1 MKKYFALVF
10 VLVSYAD
17 VNNSEVKHILNR
29 VEVFESETKFLQGR
43 IEWLNDSASK
53 WMAFLNERIELATKI
68 EAQIEK
74 LKKNKRKKQKLNA
87 AQFRLHRY
95 LKALACRIGDWKKEF
110 KKERENLKFD
120 ISKFNVTKKQDCLS
134 SDIKYLQQ
142 SLGCDA
148 QVGTVEK
155 GRAGLKNLKPKISDM
170 QKKIS
175 SNEKKIDGDFNQFD
189 LAKDKVALIAK
200 RNRNN
205 FCCFLS

>member
-1 MKKYFALVF
+1 MGFICSKK
-10 VLVSYAD
+10 
-17 VNNSEVKHILNR
+17 
-29 VEVFESETKFLQGR
+29 TKNTAISFRGR
-43 IEWLNDSASK
+43 
-53 WMAFLNERIELATKI
+53 
-68 EAQIEK
+68 
-74 LKKNKRKKQKLNA
+74 
-87 AQFRLHRY
+87 
-95 LKALACRIGDWKKEF
+95 KKEF

-175 SNEKKIDGDFNQFD
+175 SNEKKIDGDFNQLD
-189 LAKDKVALIAK
+189 LAKDCIERMQSFSGYKNNDDESDLRVALNDLPKDFLLDLLTKRPRIASQLSYLIAK
-200 RNRNN
+200 
-205 FCCFLS
+205 